1 MKFRLLDR
9 AAFHLTFVCQ
19 STPLFPD
26 VQCKTCNH
34 LHSPSPLC
42 QGASTYVRVPLLLNQ
57 ESLVKYVTASRV
69 NFSWSQVST
78 VARIPYSKTIYA
90 ILKTIMYTAKCLTAS
105 SNTDGATVTIQTCI
119 DSEAQKW
126 TFTGGA
132 VQTFGD
138 KCLDVTN
145 GNNAD
150 GTKLQIWPCTPND
163 INQQFSYTVSYSL

>member
-1 MKFRLLDR
+1 MFSVKRVTAFILLALSVR
-9 AAFHLTFVCQ
+9 AQV
-19 STPLFPD
+19 P
-26 VQCKTCNH
+26 
-34 LHSPSPLC
+34 
-42 QGASTYVRVPLLLNQ
+42 TYVFLYCWTKNLLLNMY
-57 ESLVKYVTASRV
+57 LASRV